1 MTSIFSPRSVRK
13 VSGAV
18 VEAPE
23 PDATLVVTIV
33 EATGLPRVADY
44 YVIGELKA
52 RGATLATTLARG
64 MSLMST
70 PRESRV
76 PSVRTET
83 VRKTDQPRFRSGE
96 SESWPVAA
104 DTDPAAAV
112 QFSMY
117 ARRLLGSE
125 LVGQANVLLTT
136 LLADDASDRW
146 LSIRSRAVE
155 CGSMRVRATVTRR
168 DAIARPKSPPPIA
181 SASVPPT
188 STIFD
193 SATESGAYLSARSS
207 LHKGQSLVGSLPAAP
222 APPSDSQQGQGG
234 PGAAVRAAATF
245 SYKVGDMVGRGAFG
259 KVFQAMNLE
268 NGELMAVKCVE
279 LNNIGQEELEEIKN
293 EVALL
298 RALRHRHVV
307 QYVGTHSTAASLN
320 ILMEYCPGGSVSAL
334 LESFGAL
341 PEAVLARYARQVAE
355 GVAYV
360 HARQVMHRDIKGA
373 NILVAANGLLK
384 LADFGA
390 SAQLR
395 GTVSEQGLTTMAGSP
410 YWMAPEV
417 IRQERY
423 GRPADCWSMGMTIIE
438 MATGTHPWP
447 AAANKFS
454 LMWQISQ
461 SEDLPPY
468 PAELSRECRDLIAR
482 CISRDVDAR
491 ISAEAC
497 LAHPWL
503 ARAPQAA

>member
-1 MTSIFSPRSVRK
+1 
-13 VSGAV
+13 
-18 VEAPE
+18 
-23 PDATLVVTIV
+23 
-33 EATGLPRVADY
+33 
-44 YVIGELKA
+44 
-52 RGATLATTLARG
+52 
-64 MSLMST
+64 
-70 PRESRV
+70 
-76 PSVRTET
+76 
-83 VRKTDQPRFRSGE
+83 
-96 SESWPVAA
+96 
-104 DTDPAAAV
+104 
-112 QFSMY
+112 
-117 ARRLLGSE
+117 
-125 LVGQANVLLTT
+125 
-136 LLADDASDRW
+136 
-146 LSIRSRAVE
+146 
-155 CGSMRVRATVTRR
+155 
-168 DAIARPKSPPPIA
+168 
-181 SASVPPT
+181 
-188 STIFD
+188 
-193 SATESGAYLSARSS
+193 
-207 LHKGQSLVGSLPAAP
+207 
-222 APPSDSQQGQGG
+222 
-234 PGAAVRAAATF
+234 
-245 SYKVGDMVGRGAFG
+245 MVGRGAFG

-334 LESFGAL
+334 LEYFGAL

-360 HARQVMHRDIKGA
+360 HALQVMHRDIKGA

-417 IRQERY
+417 IRKERY

-461 SEDLPPY
+461 SEYLPPY